1 MHHEKQSLAQA
12 FLNRA
17 PARDFQQRDHESQ
30 LWRETSGKETM
41 KAELSRETS
50 AKFTMKAELA
60 CETSGKWSV
69 KV

>member
-1 MHHEKQSLAQA
+1 MHHETQSWVQA

-30 LWRETSGKETM
+30 LWCETSGKETM

-60 CETSGKWSV
+60 CETSGKWNL